1 MSRFLATEWLY
12 KTVCVPRIANSL
24 GRALRNEQ
32 LDFERSNLFAADGI
46 LFEFAVRYYRRE
58 TMLTLVE
65 HFEKH
70 FAKRAESNE
79 SSDGDVEED
88 FDDDY
93 ELISETSFAEMKENF
108 EYVVDQFRVS
118 ITAVDEDIMAK
129 LNAFFADPPPS
140 QAALSTPN
148 PVEDCSEI

>member
-1 MSRFLATEWLY
+1 M
-12 KTVCVPRIANSL
+12 CVHQSIELIERVF
-24 GRALRNEQ
+24 GDEH

-79 SSDGDVEED
+79 SSVQ
-88 FDDDY
+88 
-93 ELISETSFAEMKENF
+93 KH
-108 EYVVDQFRVS
+108 
-118 ITAVDEDIMAK
+118 
-129 LNAFFADPPPS
+129 PS
-140 QAALSTPN
+140 PR
-148 PVEDCSEI
+148 

>member
-1 MSRFLATEWLY
+1 MARLFAADWLY
-12 KTVCVPRIANSL
+12 RSVCVPRMADSL
-24 GRALRNEQ
+24 ERALRCEH

-88 FDDDY
+88 FDDY
-93 ELISETSFAEMKENF
+93 HELISETSFAEMKENF
-108 EYVVDQFRVS
+108 EIIVGQYRCK
-118 ITAVDEDIMAK
+118 IAAVDEDIMAK
-129 LNAFFADPPPS
+129 LKAFFADPPPS
-140 QAALSTPN
+140 QAALSTPD
-148 PVEDCSEI
+148 PVSDCSEI